1 MEMIKNDIIH
11 ELMNMMAKIASLS
24 SEVIWQM
31 ITDSITRFMT
41 LKYKSER
48 KGFQITSNNATEE
61 VVALMEKKLAFVR
74 KNVKNQRK

>member
-1 MEMIKNDIIH
+1 
-11 ELMNMMAKIASLS
+11 MNMMAKIASLS